1 MAKCRDVMTKD
12 PVFCQPGDSIT
23 KVAGILK
30 QEDVGS
36 VPVVESVESRKLV
49 GIITDRD
56 IVVKVVAEGRAPDA
70 ATVKEAMTPNPVSC
84 REDDDLEYAVKLMKE
99 RQVRCAFRAYRF
111 LGSYPWRCLGL
122 ACLGPLARVELSP
135 SGTSGELGLTFRRE
149 SGTLAVGYGSH

>member
-23 KVAGILK
+23 KVAGMMM

-36 VPVVESVESRKLV
+36 VPVVESAESRKLV

-84 REDDDLEYAVKLMKE
+84 REDDDLEFAVKLMKE
-99 RQVRCAFRAYRF
+99 RQVRRMPVDAAGRLVGIIAQ
-111 LGSYPWRCLGL
+111 
-122 ACLGPLARVELSP
+122 ADVATRVNKDSK
-135 SGTSGELGLTFRRE
+135 TGELVEAISE
-149 SGTLAVGYGSH
+149 SGVSRH